1 MSLEAAAIVGEVLSL
16 ALKLGEATYKAV
28 HAAIVETRPELVPAT
43 LPERSDEAI
52 KSSTEALIRERFH
65 RKSEA
70 PPNTSER

>member
-1 MSLEAAAIVGEVLSL
+1 MTRPGDELFRTRPADAIV
-16 ALKLGEATYKAV
+16 A
-28 HAAIVETRPELVPAT
+28 TRPELVPAT